1 MEMKKLILASAI
13 ACALPTLALADVTIT
28 GTLAVGLDS
37 LQYAGNNNAT
47 STANAP
53 SGYATNVGHARTTGV
68 DDLGSEIVI
77 KGDED
82 LGNGLKTIWKIS
94 SGFNANG
101 TATPGSGK
109 GVFADRE
116 SFVGLDDAT
125 YGSIKMGKL
134 NDTLV
139 LTESTDNFYGPRRD
153 YGFGGGLNVNTPLYE
168 EGATPL
174 GGFGELNGD
183 GRVSNTVR
191 YDSPTYAGFSYNL
204 DYNASETTSNGHM
217 AGDQY
222 GVHVN
227 YSNAATGLFIGGAY
241 KIALN
246 EAQNSA
252 GTHNGYTERL
262 EGGYNGD
269 ALTVAFTLNRDSLYG
284 DDTSGMANAFVTVAG
299 LTANTAAHL
308 TGNSWGSY
316 IAYQIGN
323 WKPQIEYS
331 QRFNSTVDGVT
342 LNTGAREAS
351 FELDYSLSK
360 RTILLAGYAEILES
374 AGLQALQGDSSD
386 VNRLIYTGMVH
397 HF

>member
-1 MEMKKLILASAI
+1 MKKRIITTAI
-13 ACALPTLALADVTIT
+13 ACALPALAHADVTIS
-28 GTLAVGLDS
+28 GVMAVGLDS

-53 SGYATNVGHARTTGV
+53 AGYATNVGHTRTTGI
-68 DDLGSEIVI
+68 DDFASEII
-77 KGDED
+77 IQGNED
-82 LGNGLKTIWKIS
+82 LGNGMKSIWKIS
-94 SGFNANG
+94 NGFDADG
-101 TATPGSGK
+101 VAAPGSGQ
-109 GVFADRE
+109 GVLADRE
-116 SFVGLDDAT
+116 TFVGLDDAT
-125 YGSIKMGKL
+125 YGSIKMGRL
-134 NDTLV
+134 NDTLL

-168 EGATPL
+168 EGGTPL
-174 GGFGELNGD
+174 GGFGALSGD
-183 GRVSNTVR
+183 GRIPNSVR
-191 YDSPTYAGFSYNL
+191 YDSPNFNGFSYNL
-204 DYNASETTSNGHM
+204 DFNASENNTGGHM

-227 YSNAATGLFIGGAY
+227 YSNAETGLFIGGAY

-246 EAQNSA
+246 QAQNSA

-284 DDTSGMANAFVTVAG
+284 DDTSGTANAFVTVDGLAG
-299 LTANTAAHL
+299 NTAAHL

-331 QRFNSTVDGVT
+331 QRFNSTVDGVK
-342 LNTGAREAS
+342 LQTGAREAS
-351 FELDYSLSK
+351 FELDYALSK
-360 RTILLAGYAEILES
+360 RTMAIVGYAEIFES
-374 AGLQALQGDSSD
+374 AGLQALQGDLSD
-386 VNRLIYTGMVH
+386 VDRLTYTALVH
-397 HF
+397 RF